1 MRKQTNKNSFLLK
14 PEYLGGNTALV
25 DFIRKNLNYPQE
37 AVKNRIEGKVFV
49 EIEIDFLGNVTNAKV
64 LNGIGYGCDE
74 EALRV
79 TKLLKYSSP
88 KNKGFRVQVKRKI
101 NVHFKLPNENKSG
114 INYEITKKR
123 ILKEEDKKPIS
134 PTISY
139 TIKW

>member
-14 PEYLGGNTALV
+14 PEYPGGSAALA

-37 AVKNRIEGKVFV
+37 AIKNGIEGKVFV

-101 NVHFKLPNENKSG
+101 TVHFKLPSQNKSE
-114 INYEITKKR
+114 ISYEITQ
-123 ILKEEDKKPIS
+123 KPIKKIEEKKSES
-134 PTISY
+134 PIISY

>member
-1 MRKQTNKNSFLLK
+1 MRKQSNKSSFLLK
-14 PEYLGGNTALV
+14 PEYPGGNTALV
-25 DFIRKNLNYPQE
+25 NFIRKNLNYPQE
-37 AVKNRIEGKVFV
+37 AIKNRIEGKVFI

-74 EALRV
+74 EAVRV

-88 KNKGFRVQVKRKI
+88 KNKGFRVLVKRKI
-101 NVHFKLPNENKSG
+101 NVLFKLPDENKSG
-114 INYEITKKR
+114 INYEITKKP
-123 ILKEEDKKPIS
+123 IDKTEEKKPDS

>member
-1 MRKQTNKNSFLLK
+1 MKKQTNKNSFLLK
-14 PEYLGGNTALV
+14 PEYPGGNTALV

-88 KNKGFRVQVKRKI
+88 KNKGFRVQIKRKI
-101 NVHFKLPNENKSG
+101 NVHFKLPDENKSG
-114 INYEITKKR
+114 IKYEITKKP
-123 ILKEEDKKPIS
+123 IKKTEEKKPDS